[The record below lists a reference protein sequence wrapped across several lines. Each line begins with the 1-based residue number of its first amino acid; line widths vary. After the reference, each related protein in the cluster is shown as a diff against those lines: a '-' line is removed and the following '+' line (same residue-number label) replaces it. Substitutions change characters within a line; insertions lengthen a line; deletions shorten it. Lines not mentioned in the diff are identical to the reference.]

1 MRRGTVSRAIRRA
14 VALHLSALAPV
25 LVACGNTSSTTGGSE
40 AGSETGA
47 DGSGGADTGASS
59 DATIEGA
66 SDDAANDAEDAGDAD
81 ACDLPSVPPCSVVP
95 DASHYCGG
103 SCGMFCSDFNGTPE
117 QCGAGP
123 DGGLSFEQCAQHC
136 VGGVFEPDA
145 AGQGCSIVW
154 NSGCSYGSITCTYYC
169 VPGRRPAGLHPS
181 RPRAAS
187 PAAALLTQMAYL
199 EAASV
204 DAFER
209 LASELAAHGAPAA
222 LRRRALRAA
231 RDERRHA
238 GVMSAL
244 ARRAGATVPV
254 PRVAKV
260 PRRSLE
266 AIARENAVEGCVNE
280 TFSAALA
287 AVQASCARDGRV
299 RAAMRRIAADE
310 ARHAELAWSVATW
323 IETRLDGAARER
335 VTAARTKA
343 ARALVGASGRDVP
356 PSAAYALGLPTALQ
370 ARRMAQE
377 LMQSLDV

>member
-1 MRRGTVSRAIRRA
+1 

-25 LVACGNTSSTTGGSE
+25 LVACGHMSSASVGVE
-40 AGSETGA
+40 AGGESGA
-47 DGSGGADTGASS
+47 DRSGNADASS

-66 SDDAANDAEDAGDAD
+66 SDDASSDDAD
-81 ACDLPSVPPCSVVP
+81 ACDLPPAPPCSVVP
-95 DASHYCGG
+95 DAAQYCGG
-103 SCGMFCSDFNGTPE
+103 SCSIWCSLFNGTPD
-117 QCGAGP
+117 QCGVGP
-123 DGGLSFEQCAQHC
+123 DGSLSAEQCAQHC
-136 VGGVFEPDA
+136 PDTDA
-145 AGQGCSIVW
+145 APTCSIVW
-154 NSGCSYGSITCTYYC
+154 NSGCSYGNISCGYGC
-169 VPGRRPAGLHPS
+169 APGRRPAGLHPS
-181 RPRAAS
+181 RPRAGSAT
-187 PAAALLTQMAYL
+187 AALLAQMAYL

-222 LRRRALRAA
+222 LQRRAFRAA

-238 GVMSAL
+238 RVMSSL

-287 AVQASCARDGRV
+287 AVQAECARDGQV

-323 IETRLDGAARER
+323 VDTRLDAGARKR

-343 ARALVGASGRDVP
+343 ARALIEAEAPDVP
-356 PSAAYALGLPTALQ
+356 PNAAYALGLPTASH

-377 LMQSLDV
+377 LMRSLGV

>member
-1 MRRGTVSRAIRRA
+1 MRRGTVSRAICRA

-25 LVACGNTSSTTGGSE
+25 LVACGHTTSTSGSAE
-40 AGSETGA
+40 AGGEKGA
-47 DGSGGADTGASS
+47 DGSGNADSGASS

-66 SDDAANDAEDAGDAD
+66 SDDAANDDAD
-81 ACDLPSVPPCSVVP
+81 ACDLPPAPPCSVVP
-95 DASHYCGG
+95 DAAQYCGG
-103 SCGMFCSDFNGTPE
+103 SCVMFCSPFNGTPE
-117 QCGAGP
+117 QCGVGP
-123 DGGLSFEQCAQHC
+123 DGSLSVEQCAQHC
-136 VGGVFEPDA
+136 PPGTTDA
-145 AGQGCSIVW
+145 APSCYIVW
-154 NSGCSYGSITCTYYC
+154 NGWNTACSYGSITCNYGC
-169 VPGRRPAGLHPS
+169 ALGRRPAGLHPS
-181 RPRAAS
+181 RPRGGSAT
-187 PAAALLTQMAYL
+187 AALLAQMAYL

-222 LRRRALRAA
+222 LQRRALRAA

-238 GVMSAL
+238 RVMSAL

-266 AIARENAVEGCVNE
+266 AVARENAVEGCVNE

-287 AVQASCARDGRV
+287 AVQATCARDGRV
-299 RAAMRRIAADE
+299 RAAMRRIAVDE

-323 IETRLDGAARER
+323 IDTRLDGAARER

-343 ARALVGASGRDVP
+343 ARALVKANGRGVA
-356 PSAAYALGLPTALQ
+356 PSAAYALGLPTASQ
-370 ARRMAQE
+370 ARLMAQE
-377 LMQSLDV
+377 LMRSLGV